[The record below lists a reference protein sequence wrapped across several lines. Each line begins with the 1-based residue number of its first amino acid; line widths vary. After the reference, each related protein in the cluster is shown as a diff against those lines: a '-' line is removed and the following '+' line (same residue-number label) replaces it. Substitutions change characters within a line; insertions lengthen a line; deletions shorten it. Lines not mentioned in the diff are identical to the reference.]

1 MSTSCAVCIE
11 EFTKQPHKKRAK
23 CPYCDVAAC
32 TTCTQKY
39 LLSSTEDPHCM
50 GCRKAWTRE
59 VMDSILLTT
68 WLNGEYKKH
77 RENVLLD
84 REKSRLPAAQ
94 LVIERQ
100 KRVAEYM
107 PQRIALTNEIRELQE
122 RIRTL
127 TEQLGSVE
135 VIMARL
141 RAGQEP
147 YTTRNAEGK
156 EVAERR
162 AFIMPCPADGCR
174 GFLSQAYKCGVCD
187 VFVCADCREVKG
199 LDRDAA
205 HTCKAE
211 NVESVRLIKKDTKP
225 CPDCGVNIHR
235 VSGCS
240 QMFCTVCHISFDYNS
255 GKKVTNGAIHNPHYY
270 EYLRNMNG
278 GVMPRAPGDIPCGA
292 HLPNAWTFQRD
303 VLGKYPG
310 LAVTQTGGFLLGA
323 LRTITHIQHVE
334 VPRYTNRAEDTD
346 NTDANVRYL
355 SKEIDEKRWKQLL
368 QQREKRRMRRDDIR
382 MRLEAFVGACI
393 DIYGRVVNRARE
405 IPHGNPPNT
414 NTTKNVK
421 DMSDLMKEAC
431 AQLQSLRTIFNEGM
445 MGLSKMYKCQVIQ
458 LDEKAL
464 KIEMKRHEAGRG
476 KKVESDDE
484 SEDKP
489 AANVLV
495 QTGGAR

>member
-94 LVIERQ
+94 LIIERQ

-107 PQRIALTNEIRELQE
+107 PQRNALNAEIVELQA
-122 RIRTL
+122 RINTL
-127 TEQLGSVE
+127 LQQVVSID
-135 VIMARL
+135 VIMGRL

-147 YTTRNAEGK
+147 YITAEGK

-205 HTCKAE
+205 HTCKPE

-240 QMFCTVCHISFDYNS
+240 QMFCTVCHISFDYNT
-255 GKKVTNGAIHNPHYY
+255 GKKVTHGAIHNPHYY

-303 VLGKYPG
+303 VLGKIPG
-310 LAVTQTGGFLLGA
+310 LAVTQPGAFLLAA

-334 VPRYTNRAEDTD
+334 VPRYTNQAEDTD

-382 MRLEAFVGACI
+382 MRLEAFIGACI
-393 DIYGRVVNRARE
+393 DIYGRIVNRSRG

-414 NTTKNVK
+414 NTAKNVK
-421 DMSDLMKEAC
+421 ELSDLMKEAC

-464 KIEMKRHEAGRG
+464 NIEMRRHEAGRG
-476 KKVESDDE
+476 KKAESDDE

-495 QTGGAR
+495 PVAR